1 MLLEQLE
8 NTLNKNPG
16 ILFLIDGVG
25 AIVSAFLLGVVLV
38 RWERVF
44 GIPAPTLYVLASL
57 PVFFAIYDV
66 YCYQTQKGNP
76 GVFLRV
82 IAIANLLYCLLSI
95 SFAFYHFQTITILGW
110 AYILS
115 EILIVVL
122 LALLELRLAKGR

>member
-8 NTLNKNPG
+8 KTLNENPRT
-16 ILFLIDGVG
+16 LFLIDGVG

-44 GIPAPTLYVLASL
+44 GIPAPTLYLLASL
-57 PVFFAIYDV
+57 PVLFAVYDF
-66 YCYQTQKGNP
+66 YCYQTQKEKP
-76 GVFLRV
+76 GVFLRT
-82 IAIANLLYCLLSI
+82 IALANLLYCLLSMG
-95 SFAFYHFQTITILGW
+95 FAFYHFPTITIWGG

-122 LALLELRLAKGR
+122 LAMLELRLAKRH